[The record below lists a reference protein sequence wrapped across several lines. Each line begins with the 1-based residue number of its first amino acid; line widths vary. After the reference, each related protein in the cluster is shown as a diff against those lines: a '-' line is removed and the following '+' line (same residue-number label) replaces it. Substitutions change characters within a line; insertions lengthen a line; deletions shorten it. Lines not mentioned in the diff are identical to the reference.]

1 MMLPAYNAAGGAAAA
16 HAAMVNAIKAVGT
29 IIRVEPQEFTK
40 LLGKSEQPLVVH
52 GIGGF
57 WKKKHQYLT
66 NYRGLNF
73 YTESIDPLSL
83 TYKSEIIE
91 AKTIWVPNM

>member
-1 MMLPAYNAAGGAAAA
+1 MLPAYSAAGGAA
-16 HAAMVNAIKAVGT
+16 HAAAIVNAIKAVGT
-29 IIRVEPQEFTK
+29 IIKVEPQEFMK
-40 LLGKSEQPLVVH
+40 VLNKSEQPLVVH

-73 YTESIDPLSL
+73 FTESIDPLQLS
-83 TYKSEIIE
+83 YKAEIVE
-91 AKTIWVPNM
+91 AKNIWVPNM

>member
-1 MMLPAYNAAGGAAAA
+1 MLPAYNAAAGAAA
-16 HAAMVNAIKAVGT
+16 HAAAIVNAIKAVGT
-29 IIRVEPQEFTK
+29 IIRVEPQEFMK
-40 LLGKSEQPLVVH
+40 VLNKSEQSLVVH

-73 YTESIDPLSL
+73 YTEAIDPLPL
-83 TYKSEIIE
+83 TYKAELIE

>member
-1 MMLPAYNAAGGAAAA
+1 MLPTYSAAGGAAA
-16 HAAMVNAIKAVGT
+16 HAAAMINAIKAVGT
-29 IIRVEPQEFTK
+29 IVRVEPQEFMK
-40 LLGKSEQPLVVH
+40 VLNKSEQPLVVH

-73 YTESIDPLSL
+73 FTESIDPLQLS
-83 TYKSEIIE
+83 YKVEVIE